1 MKLSTNRGSDDERGT
16 FDFPRHLDESV
27 EPTGYRTREVS
38 DTRGHGI
45 CRPVAV
51 AVGTEAASRPRRVA
65 AKRQAVALR
74 HGHHMTGVSGYSTKN
89 CQAVESWSN
98 DLVTYRLITLR
109 EYLDAIAQSVSRQ
122 QAAVDLAAAGLHV
135 RGHGRG
141 ARWVRRIST
150 RAAR

>member
-16 FDFPRHLDESV
+16 FDFPRHLDEGV
-27 EPTGYRTREVS
+27 AVVTLRAGGV
-38 DTRGHGI
+38 
-45 CRPVAV
+45 PVAV

-141 ARWVRRIST
+141 ARWVRRMST
-150 RAAR
+150 RAAP